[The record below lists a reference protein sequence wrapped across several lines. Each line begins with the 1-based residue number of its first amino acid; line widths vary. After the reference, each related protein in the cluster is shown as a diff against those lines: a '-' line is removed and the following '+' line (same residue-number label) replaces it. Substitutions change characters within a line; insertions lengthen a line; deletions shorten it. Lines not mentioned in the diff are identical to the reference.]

1 MSIIKTNEY
10 AYTTCTV
17 FFDYCNIQLKK
28 SHGEHIKEKAK
39 ITKSNQF
46 RNPNEK
52 KTTNIWLYGNHGPP
66 DIPEVGSGA
75 CEK

>member
-1 MSIIKTNEY
+1 M
-10 AYTTCTV
+10 
-17 FFDYCNIQLKK
+17 QLKK

-52 KTTNIWLYGNHGPP
+52 NKQIYDCMVIMDPRIYQRWDLVPLKSKHLQLN
-66 DIPEVGSGA
+66 GA
-75 CEK
+75 TRCQIQ